1 MPSMMRH
8 APTLAAPGWMPVRMA
23 GALRGRH
30 DGGWLAP
37 SPAPDVHAPSGALDY
52 IASPMNSPQLQ
63 RGVFFALLAIVT
75 VAFIWILMPFFGAV
89 LWGVALA
96 ILFTP
101 LYKWLL
107 RKFPGR
113 KNTAALLTLAICLVI
128 VILPL
133 AMIGVSLVQQVAVVT
148 QDIRTGQINFAAYFQ
163 QILGAMP
170 RWVMNI
176 LDRFDL
182 GNMASL
188 EARIT
193 AGAAQGSQVVAG
205 QALTIGQ
212 NTFDFF
218 VSFFVMLYLLYF
230 LMRDGAALSKTVR
243 DALPLAKPHT
253 HYLLNKFTTVI
264 RATIK
269 GNVAV
274 AIAQG
279 TLGGLA
285 FWFLGVQGALLWAVL
300 MAFLSLLPAV
310 GAALIWGPV
319 AVYFLATGR
328 IWQGLVLIFVG
339 VFVIGLVDNILRPI
353 LVGKDTQMPDYIVL
367 MSTIGGMALFGING
381 FVIGPVIA
389 ALFMAA
395 WSLFAN
401 SGDVGDHHNDKGTPI

>member
-1 MPSMMRH
+1 
-8 APTLAAPGWMPVRMA
+8 
-23 GALRGRH
+23 
-30 DGGWLAP
+30 
-37 SPAPDVHAPSGALDY
+37 
-52 IASPMNSPQLQ
+52 MNSPQLQ
-63 RGVFFALLAIVT
+63 RGVFIALLAAVT
-75 VAFIWILMPFFGAV
+75 VAFVWVLHPFFGAV

-101 LYKWLL
+101 LFKWLL
-107 RKFPGR
+107 KKMPGKR
-113 KNTAALLTLAICLVI
+113 NAAALSTLALCLFI

-133 AMIGVSLVQQVAVVT
+133 AMVGVSLVQEIALVT
-148 QDIRTGQINFAAYFQ
+148 QNIRSGEINFATYFQ
-163 QILGAMP
+163 QILDALPQWMLNL
-170 RWVMNI
+170 VQ
-176 LDRFDL
+176 RFNL
-182 GNMASL
+182 GNMEAWQ
-188 EARIT
+188 ARIS
-193 AGAAQGSQVVAG
+193 AGAAQGSQLVAS

-212 NTFDFF
+212 NTFDFV
-218 VSFFVMLYLLYF
+218 VSFFVMLYLLFF
-230 LMRDGAALSKTVR
+230 LVRDGAELSKKMR

-274 AIAQG
+274 AVAQG
-279 TLGGLA
+279 TLGGLT

-319 AVYFLATGR
+319 AIYYLATGQW
-328 IWQGLVLIFVG
+328 WQGGVLIFVG
-339 VFVIGLVDNILRPI
+339 VFVIGLVDNILRPL

-381 FVIGPVIA
+381 FVVGPVIA

-395 WSLFAN
+395 WSLFAD
-401 SGDVGDHHNDKGTPI
+401 SGHVGAGHASDDPAEPLSAPDPVVVEAQRKKH

>member
-1 MPSMMRH
+1 
-8 APTLAAPGWMPVRMA
+8 
-23 GALRGRH
+23 
-30 DGGWLAP
+30 
-37 SPAPDVHAPSGALDY
+37 
-52 IASPMNSPQLQ
+52 MNSPQLQ

-101 LYKWLL
+101 LYRWLL
-107 RKFPGR
+107 RKFPRR
-113 KNTAALLTLAICLVI
+113 KNTAALSTLAICLVI

-133 AMIGVSLVQQVAVVT
+133 AMIGVSLVQQVLVVA

-163 QILGAMP
+163 QILGALP

-176 LDRFDL
+176 LERFDL
-182 GNMASL
+182 TNMASL
-188 EARIT
+188 ESRIT
-193 AGAAQGSQVVAG
+193 AGAAQGSQIVAG

-230 LMRDGAALSKTVR
+230 LLRDGPALSKTVR

-274 AIAQG
+274 AAAQG
-279 TLGGLA
+279 IIGGVTFSLMG
-285 FWFLGVQGALLWAVL
+285 LQGSLLWGAL

-319 AVYFLATGR
+319 AIYFLAVGA
-328 IWQGLVLIFVG
+328 IGKGLGLIFVG
-339 VFVIGLVDNILRPI
+339 VFVIGLVDNILRPL

-401 SGDVGDHHNDKGTPI
+401 SGDIGDRHDEKGTPI

>member
-1 MPSMMRH
+1 
-8 APTLAAPGWMPVRMA
+8 
-23 GALRGRH
+23 
-30 DGGWLAP
+30 
-37 SPAPDVHAPSGALDY
+37 
-52 IASPMNSPQLQ
+52 MNSPQLQ
-63 RGVFFALLAIVT
+63 RGFFIFLLAAVT
-75 VAFIWILMPFFGAV
+75 AAFFWILMPFFGAV

-101 LYKWLL
+101 LYKRLL
-107 RKFPGR
+107 KKMRNR
-113 KNTAALLTLAICLVI
+113 HNLAALSTLGICLVI

-133 AMIGVSLVQQVAVVT
+133 AMVGVSLVQEVVLVT
-148 QDIRTGQINFAAYFQ
+148 QNIRSGQLDFANYFQ
-163 QILGAMP
+163 QIFDAAPQWVINLLERINLGNLGA
-170 RWVMNI
+170 WQ
-176 LDRFDL
+176 
-182 GNMASL
+182 
-188 EARIT
+188 ARIT
-193 AGAAQGSQVVAG
+193 AAASQGSQAVAG

-212 NTFDFF
+212 NTFDF
-218 VSFFVMLYLLYF
+218 VISFFVMLYLLF
-230 LMRDGAALSKTVR
+230 FVMRDGAALSKTVR

-274 AIAQG
+274 AVAQG

-310 GAALIWGPV
+310 GAAIIWGPV
-319 AVYFLATGR
+319 AIYYLATGQ
-328 IWQGLVLIFVG
+328 IFKGGVLIFVG
-339 VFVIGLVDNILRPI
+339 VFVIGLVDNILRPL

-367 MSTIGGMALFGING
+367 MSTIGGIAIFGING

-395 WSLFAN
+395 WSLFMD
-401 SGDVGDHHNDKGTPI
+401 SGHVGEPHGHDKR